1 MSGEAEGLRDSKPVL
16 LAHEEPVRVG
26 ALTIDPA
33 KRRVTHDDGRED
45 FLEPRVMQVLVALLR
60 AQGDIITRDDLL
72 ASCWGGVIVGE
83 DAINRVISRL
93 RRLTEDI
100 GAGLLRLETVT
111 RVGYR
116 LVREGEAP
124 APKGPLSAPG
134 ERPKLVPPARLSI
147 AVLPFKN
154 VSGAADREYLA
165 DAITEDLV
173 TALSRW
179 RWFFVIA
186 RHSSFTYKNRD
197 IDPAR
202 IAEELGVR
210 YILSGAVAAAG
221 ARVRVN
227 AQLIDASDGGN
238 VWADKFDHQLTD
250 VLALQD
256 EITEEVV
263 GVIEPAMLR
272 EEARRTDRKVV
283 EDFSALDCFYR
294 GMWRLN
300 QMTGSSDA
308 QALELFRQAMALDP
322 DLALGHVGAARIL
335 YGQAIYG
342 AADNPTD
349 NLKASLAL
357 ARTAIGLDP
366 REAQAHFAAAGP
378 LLYLGEHA
386 AALDE
391 ARAAI
396 TLNANFA
403 YAHYRLG
410 QVLIFSGQPGEAV
423 DPIERGLR
431 LSPYDPQAGPMFE
444 TLALAH
450 YQVRDY
456 AKAVEHAR
464 TAGRISG
471 AGQSVL
477 AAALAQLGE
486 AQDAAA
492 ALARVERFRP
502 STQRPLAAPYADPAM
517 LEHLRQ
523 GVRAARQFAAA

>member
-1 MSGEAEGLRDSKPVL
+1 MSENEAERDSRPVV
-16 LAHEEPVRVG
+16 LAREEPVKVG

-60 AQGDIITRDDLL
+60 ARGDIITRDDLL
-72 ASCWGGVIVGE
+72 ASCWGGVVVGE
-83 DAINRVISRL
+83 DAINRVMSRL

-100 GAGLLRLETVT
+100 GAGMLRLETVT

-124 APKGPLSAPG
+124 AIKGPLPAPG
-134 ERPKLVPPARLSI
+134 ERPKLSPAARLSI

-154 VSGAADREYLA
+154 VSGVADKEYLA

-186 RHSSFTYKNRD
+186 RHSSFTYKGRD

-210 YILSGAVAAAG
+210 YILSGAVGAAG
-221 ARVRVN
+221 TRVRVN
-227 AQLIDASDGGN
+227 AHLIDASDGSN

-256 EITEEVV
+256 VITEEVA

-272 EEARRTDRKVV
+272 EEARRADRKPL

-294 GMWRLN
+294 GMSRLN
-300 QMTGSSDA
+300 QITAEGDV
-308 QALELFRQAMALDP
+308 QALSLFRQAMAIDP
-322 DLALGHVGAARIL
+322 DLALGYAGAARIL

-342 AADNPTD
+342 AAENPSE
-349 NLKASLAL
+349 NLNESLAL
-357 ARTAIGLDP
+357 AHTAIGLDA
-366 REAQAHFAAAGP
+366 REAQGYFVAAGA
-378 LLYLGEHA
+378 LLYLGQHG
-386 AALDE
+386 AALEE

-396 TLNANFA
+396 ALNGNFA

-410 QVLIFSGQPGEAV
+410 QVLIFAGQPAQAMA
-423 DPIERGLR
+423 PIERALR
-431 LSPYDPQAGPMFE
+431 LSPYDPQAGPMYE
-444 TLALAH
+444 TLAVAY
-450 YQVRDY
+450 YQMRDY
-456 AKAVEHAR
+456 ARAAEHAR

-471 AGQSVL
+471 AGRSVL

-486 AQDAAA
+486 TKAAA
-492 ALARVERFRP
+492 AAVARMDPYRP
-502 STQRPLAAPYADPAM
+502 SPQRPLAAPYADPAQ
-517 LEHLRQ
+517 LEHLRA
-523 GVRAARQFAAA
+523 GVRAARQFAEA